1 MDKLIDESLR
11 DIWLADDALFIVL
24 PNRAAE
30 FVIVHSR
37 AVLPQA
43 PETCHVS
50 RIFDFEDPCEDT
62 NPKEVRYGV
71 R

>member
-11 DIWLADDALFIVL
+11 DVWLADDALFIVL

-37 AVLPQA
+37 TVLPQT
-43 PETCHVS
+43 PETSHVS
-50 RIFDFEDPCEDT
+50 RVFDLEDPCEDT
-62 NPKEVRYGV
+62 DPLGH
-71 R
+71 